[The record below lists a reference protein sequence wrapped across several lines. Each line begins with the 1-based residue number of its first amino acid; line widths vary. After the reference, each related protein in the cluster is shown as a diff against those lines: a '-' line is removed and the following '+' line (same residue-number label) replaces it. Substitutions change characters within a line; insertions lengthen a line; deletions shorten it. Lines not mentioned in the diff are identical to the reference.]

1 MLLLLLFA
9 AAASAVKKKA
19 QVKGINKTLNSV
31 DEVSSVADA
40 Q

>member
-9 AAASAVKKKA
+9 AAASAVKKA